1 MNDVIEAVAETDADI
16 GKGAVPL
23 ANRYDFVLFLDVE
36 NGNPNGDPDA
46 GNMPR
51 MDPETNRGLMSDVS
65 LKRKLRNYVA
75 EVHGNKAPH
84 RIYFTERAVLNEAHT
99 EAWAAT
105 GIEPTGTG
113 ADKYKRLP
121 KKDADARRLT
131 DWMCANFWDI
141 RTFGAVMSTGVNAG
155 QVRGPVQLSF
165 ARSEEPI
172 MPLEISITRSSVT
185 NEKDR
190 ELERTMGRKH
200 IVPYGLYR
208 VHGFVNAKLAERTGF
223 SQADLDLLWTGLRD
237 MLDLDR
243 SAARGMM
250 AARRLIAFRHDSAL
264 GNAQAHKL
272 FERVTVSRLHHGEE
286 AAPGDLR
293 THNWPPARAFD
304 DYRIDVDADALPEGV
319 TLHEPF

>member
-1 MNDVIEAVAETDADI
+1 MT
-16 GKGAVPL
+16 GL
-23 ANRYDFVLFLDVE
+23 TNRYDFVLFLDVE

-51 MDPETNRGLMSDVS
+51 MDPETNQGLMSDVS
-65 LKRKLRNYVA
+65 IKRKLRNYVA
-75 EVHGNKAPH
+75 AAHGNEAPH
-84 RIYFTERAVLNEAHT
+84 RIYFTERAVLNEAHQ
-99 EAWAAT
+99 EAWEAT
-105 GIEPTGTG
+105 GVEPQKAGDY
-113 ADKYKRLP
+113 AKLP
-121 KKDADARRLT
+121 KADAEAKKLT

-172 MPLEISITRSSVT
+172 MPLEVSITRSSVT

-190 ELERTMGRKH
+190 DKERTIGRKN

-208 VHGFVNAKLAERTGF
+208 VHGFVNAKLAQRTGF
-223 SQADLDLLWTGLRD
+223 SEDDLSLFWTALRD

-250 AARRLIAFRHDSAL
+250 AARRLIVFRHDSDL
-264 GNAQAHKL
+264 GNAQAHRL
-272 FERVTVSRLHHGEE
+272 FDRIAVSRVRDGE
-286 AAPGDLR
+286 AVPVGDAR
-293 THNWPPARAFD
+293 SHNWPPARAFS
-304 DYRIDVDADALPEGV
+304 DYRIEVDDTDLPEGV
-319 TLHEPF
+319 TLVAPW

>member
-1 MNDVIEAVAETDADI
+1 MSDHMTTTAEAAPQHGLT
-16 GKGAVPL
+16 
-23 ANRYDFVLFLDVE
+23 NRYDFVLFLDVE

-51 MDPETNRGLMSDVS
+51 MDPETNQGLMSDVS
-65 LKRKLRNYVA
+65 IKRKVRNYVA
-75 EVHGNKAPH
+75 AAHGNAAPH
-84 RIYFTERAVLNEAHT
+84 RIYFTERAVLNEAHD
-99 EAWAAT
+99 EAWEAVN
-105 GIEPTGTG
+105 PTRNGN
-113 ADKYKRLP
+113 DRSKLP
-121 KKDADARRLT
+121 KKDEEARALT

-172 MPLEISITRSSVT
+172 MPLEVSITRSSVT

-190 ELERTMGRKH
+190 DKERTMGRKN

-208 VHGFVNAKLAERTGF
+208 VHGFINAKLAQRTGF
-223 SQADLDLLWTGLRD
+223 SEDDLSLLWTGLRD

-250 AARRLIAFRHDSAL
+250 AARRLIVFKHDSDL
-264 GNAQAHKL
+264 GNAQAHRL
-272 FERVTVSRLHHGEE
+272 FDRVTVSRVHG
-286 AAPGDLR
+286 GDALPVGDPR
-293 THNWPPARAFD
+293 SHNWPPARAFSE
-304 DYRIDVDADALPEGV
+304 YRIDVDDRDLPSGV
-319 TLHEPF
+319 TLLEPW